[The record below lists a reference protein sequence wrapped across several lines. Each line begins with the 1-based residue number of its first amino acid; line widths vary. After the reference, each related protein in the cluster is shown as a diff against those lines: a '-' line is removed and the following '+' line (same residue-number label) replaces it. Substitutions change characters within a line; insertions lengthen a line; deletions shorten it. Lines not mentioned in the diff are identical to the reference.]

1 MFPRARMQSWGCFI
15 FEIFPGFQKNH
26 QKLNFSTL
34 KDPFLG
40 KNNVFMLYSNYVFEF
55 GTDSLQVSANGSA
68 SKIKTTFASEIGKS
82 TFELIIS
89 PLDLKV
95 SWSLNFSTLKDPF
108 FGKNYVFMWYSN
120 YTFEFWTDSL
130 QVSANGS
137 ASKIRVIKVP
147 LPPDFPRPH
156 PTIGCILGVSQD

>member
-15 FEIFPGFQKNH
+15 FEIFPGFQKNY
-26 QKLNFSTL
+26 QKFNFSTL

-55 GTDSLQVSANGSA
+55 GTDSLQVSSNGSA

-95 SWSLNFSTLKDPF
+95 S
-108 FGKNYVFMWYSN
+108 
-120 YTFEFWTDSL
+120 
-130 QVSANGS
+130 
-137 ASKIRVIKVP
+137 
-147 LPPDFPRPH
+147 
-156 PTIGCILGVSQD
+156 

>member
-1 MFPRARMQSWGCFI
+1 MFPRARMQRWGCFI

-108 FGKNYVFMWYSN
+108 LGKNYVFMRYSN
-120 YTFEFWTDSL
+120 YIFEFGTDSL

-156 PTIGCILGVSQD
+156 PTIGCILGVSKD